1 MDIATDNPVF
11 LTLAPVLDLNA
22 ATALR
27 EEFLAAR
34 GTPLAVD
41 ASRVERLGAQCLQVL
56 LAARKA
62 WQAQECEFAV
72 EGPSAAFID
81 AAALMGFDAGLLPAK
96 ETR

>member
-22 ATALR
+22 AVALR
-27 EEFLAAR
+27 DEILAAR
-34 GTPLAVD
+34 GMPLAVD

-56 LAARKA
+56 LSARGT
-62 WQAQECEFAV
+62 WQRENREFAV
-72 EGPSAAFID
+72 EGPSAAFS
-81 AAALMGFDAGLLPAK
+81 ASAALLGFNADLLPAK